1 MNRATPPGR
10 PTPGRRL
17 GPRPLPVHLAVAAAT
32 WGSSLAVLPALRSGL
47 LPWKAPLAARAES
60 LRAELQNVP
69 PEAFAAAVEA
79 EARRRFGRFLEGVA
93 VYRHHTQRRVG
104 EEPPTIWRAGTTRL
118 LDYGGTGPVV
128 LAVPSLINRAYV
140 LDLAP
145 GRSLLRHLVA
155 EGFRVLLL
163 DWDAPGAEERGFTL
177 DDYIAGRLVDAID
190 AAARHAGGPIRLLG
204 YCMGGTLAL
213 AAALMAREKI
223 AALALLATPWDFH
236 AERPAQALALAA
248 SLAPFWPAFEALGEV
263 PLDVLQTLF
272 AALDPQLA
280 LRKFLAFAAQA
291 PDSAEA
297 RAFVALEDWA
307 NDGVPLA
314 VKVARA
320 CLDGWYGAN
329 DTAVGHWRVAGRV
342 IDPGALD
349 LPALVVVPERDRIVP
364 PASAAAL
371 GAAIPRARTL
381 GTGLGHVGMVVGG
394 RAEAEVW
401 RPLSAWLKAPNRP

>member
-1 MNRATPPGR
+1 MNQGTPISR

-32 WGSSLAVLPALRSGL
+32 WGSSLAVLPALKSGS
-47 LPWKAPLAARAES
+47 LPWKAALRSRAEA
-60 LRAELQNVP
+60 LRSALEGVP

-79 EARRRFGRFLEGVA
+79 EARRRFQHFLEGVEA
-93 VYRHHTQRRVG
+93 YRHHTQRRAG
-104 EEPPTIWRAGTTRL
+104 EEPPAIWRAGTTRL
-118 LDYGGTGPVV
+118 LDYGGEGPAV

-140 LDLAP
+140 LDLAAE
-145 GRSLLRHLVA
+145 RSLLRSLA
-155 EGFRVLLL
+155 RQGFRVFLL
-163 DWDAPGAEERGFTL
+163 DWDAPGATERGFTL
-177 DDYIAGRLVDAID
+177 DDYVAGRLVDAID
-190 AAARHAGGPIRLLG
+190 VAARHAGGPIRLLG

-213 AAALMAREKI
+213 AAALLARERV
-223 AALALLATPWDFH
+223 AALALLAAPWDFH
-236 AERPAQALALAA
+236 AERPEQARALAA

-314 VKVARA
+314 VKVARQ
-320 CLDGWYGAN
+320 CLEGWYGAN
-329 DTAVGHWRVAGRV
+329 DTAEGRWRVAGRM

-349 LPALVVVPERDRIVP
+349 VPTLVVVPERDRIVP

-371 GAAIPRARTL
+371 GTAIPGARTL
-381 GTGLGHVGMVVGG
+381 RTGLGHVGMVVGG

-401 RPLSAWLKAPNRP
+401 RPLGGWLKAPSRP

>member
-1 MNRATPPGR
+1 MSRATPVSR
-10 PTPGRRL
+10 PLPGRRL

-32 WGSSLAVLPALRSGL
+32 WGSSLAVLPALRSGS
-47 LPWKAPLAARAES
+47 LPWKAPLRSRAEA
-60 LRAELQNVP
+60 LRSALESVP

-79 EARRRFGRFLEGVA
+79 EARRRFGHFLEGVEA
-93 VYRHHTQRRVG
+93 YRHHTRRRVG
-104 EEPPTIWRAGTTRL
+104 EEPPAIWRAGTTRL
-118 LDYGGTGPVV
+118 LDYGGEGPVV

-145 GRSLLRHLVA
+145 GRSLLRHLVG

-177 DDYIAGRLVDAID
+177 DDYVAGRLVDAID
-190 AAARHAGGPIRLLG
+190 TAARHGGPVRLLG

-213 AAALMAREKI
+213 AAALLARTRVS
-223 AALALLATPWDFH
+223 ALALLATPWDFH
-236 AERPAQALALAA
+236 AERPEQARALAA

-297 RAFVALEDWA
+297 QAFVALEDWA

-329 DTAVGHWRVAGRV
+329 DTAAGRWRVAGRA

-349 LPALVVVPERDRIVP
+349 IPALVVVPERDRIVP

-371 GAAIPRARTL
+371 GAAIPGARTL
-381 GTGLGHVGMVVGG
+381 RTGLGHVGMVVGG
-394 RAEAEVW
+394 CAEAEVW
-401 RPLSAWLKAPNRP
+401 RPLAEWLRSSARS

>member
-1 MNRATPPGR
+1 MSRATPVSR
-10 PTPGRRL
+10 PLPGRRL

-32 WGSSLAVLPALRSGL
+32 WGSSLAALPALRNGS
-47 LPWKAPLAARAES
+47 LPWKAPLAPRAES
-60 LRAELQNVP
+60 LRAELANAP
-69 PEAFAAAVEA
+69 PEAFAAAVGA
-79 EARRRFGRFLEGVA
+79 EARRRFGRFLEGIEA
-93 VYRHHTQRRVG
+93 YRHHTQRRAG
-104 EEPPTIWRAGTTRL
+104 EEPPLIWRAGTTRL
-118 LDYGGTGPVV
+118 LDYGGDGPVV

-145 GRSLLRHLVA
+145 GRSLLRHLA
-155 EGFRVLLL
+155 ADGFRVVLL
-163 DWDAPGAEERGFTL
+163 DWDAPGAEERGFGL

-190 AAARHAGGPIRLLG
+190 ALARQAGGPIRLLG

-213 AAALMAREKI
+213 AAALIARDRI
-223 AALALLATPWDFH
+223 ASLALLATPWDFH
-236 AERPAQALALAA
+236 AERPEQARALAA

-280 LRKFLAFAAQA
+280 LRKFLAFAAQE

-314 VKVARA
+314 VNVARA

-329 DTAVGHWRVAGRV
+329 DTAAGRWRVAGRA
-342 IDPGALD
+342 IDPGAIEI
-349 LPALVVVPERDRIVP
+349 PALVVVPERDRIVP

-371 GAAIPRARTL
+371 GTAIPGARTL
-381 GTGLGHVGMVVGG
+381 RTGLGHVGMVVGG

-401 RPLSAWLKAPNRP
+401 RPLATWLKAPGRP